1 MLMTGADYLFSKASK
16 NKVPLAGTFELTP
29 VCNFS
34 CKMCYVR
41 KTPAIIKKEGK
52 HLLSAD
58 EWLKLA
64 RECHKAGTLYLLL
77 TGGEPFAY
85 PEFKKLYTELH
96 KMGFILSINT
106 NGSLIDEETV
116 EWLKKYAPSRIN
128 ITLYGASAET
138 YGKICGNTDG
148 YEKAVRT
155 IKLLK
160 NAGIAV
166 VINGSMTP
174 ENYDDL
180 EKIADFGKNLEL
192 NTRISPY
199 MFPPV
204 RRDAE
209 KGDSRLTPEQ
219 ASSCYIRRIECQ
231 LAEDQQKKLIENLL
245 KKSSE
250 HSSETWGVQDEFMQ
264 CRAGRSAYWIS
275 WEGKMTACGMM
286 DFPTVTY
293 PLENSFADCWNE
305 LTEKVRSASV
315 MKECSECN
323 LREICRPCAAM
334 LYSESGDVNK
344 KSEYLCKMSEC
355 IYDKLREKYNETE
368 I

>member
-1 MLMTGADYLFSKASK
+1 MLVTGADYLFSKASK

-41 KTPAIIKKEGK
+41 KTPDIIKKEGK
-52 HLLSAD
+52 RLLSAD

-64 RECHKAGTLYLLL
+64 KECHKAGTLYLLL

-138 YGKICGNTDG
+138 YRKICGNADG
-148 YEKAVRT
+148 YEKAVKA
-155 IKLLK
+155 INLMKE
-160 NAGIAV
+160 AGIAV

-174 ENYDDL
+174 ENSDDL
-180 EKIADFGKNLEL
+180 EKIAAFGKETGL
-192 NTRISPY
+192 NTRISYY

-204 RRDAE
+204 RRNAE
-209 KGDSRLTPEQ
+209 NGDSRLTPEQ
-219 ASSCYIRRIECQ
+219 ASDCYMRRIECQ
-231 LAEDQQKKLIENLL
+231 LNKEQQANLIKGIL
-245 KKSSE
+245 KKSCIE
-250 HSSETWGVQDEFMQ
+250 NSETWGAQNEFMQ
-264 CRAGRSAYWIS
+264 CRAGRSAFWIS
-275 WEGKMTACGMM
+275 WEGRMTACGLM

-293 PLENSFADCWNE
+293 PLETPFESCWQE
-305 LTEKVRSASV
+305 LTLKVRTTSV
-315 MKECSECN
+315 MKECSDCN
-323 LREICRPCAAM
+323 LLEICRPCAAM

-355 IYDKLREKYNETE
+355 IYDKLWEKYNETE